1 MPWRRSHVR
10 SSKPFSG
17 PGRQLHDDERVEDGA
32 LRRGAAEVELELCRL
47 VDRATV
53 ERSHV
58 ALRAEIEL
66 AFDRR
71 RRDHDAHAAGMADL
85 GGEWASV
92 ERVETGARPPPAG
105 EPEQQR
111 ERADADDRRVD
122 EDRDEAGERGEHE
135 RDPVEAP
142 DVREREPGRQR
153 PGQDVSGC
161 GPESQAITSPRRLSI
176 RAGPMPGIASRSSTD
191 LNGPFWVR

>member
-1 MPWRRSHVR
+1 MAPC
-10 SSKPFSG
+10 G
-17 PGRQLHDDERVEDGA
+17 GERP
-32 LRRGAAEVELELCRL
+32 EVQLELCRL

-53 ERSHV
+53 ERSHLT
-58 ALRAEIEL
+58 LRAQIEL

-85 GGEWASV
+85 GGEWAPV
-92 ERVETGARPPPAG
+92 ERVETVARPPPAG
-105 EPEQQR
+105 KHEHQR
-111 ERADADDRRVD
+111 ERADADDRRID
-122 EDRDEAGERGEHE
+122 EDRDDAGKRGEHEHE
-135 RDPVEAP
+135 RDPVQAP
-142 DVREREPGRQR
+142 DVREREPGCQR

-161 GPESQAITSPRRLSI
+161 GPEPQAITSPRRLSI